1 MKRIGNRDFK
11 EILLHGQFRDKAAG
25 KKKEANVKLLLVRL
39 SKSYVY
45 VICPQL
51 FQNHYEVFQY
61 LPLVILK
68 LLSDNNNK
76 TVTDEGSLMKSV
88 LQTLGY
94 SLYHSSSY
102 SQHQLSCCS
111 QCPHCLLNPGQA
123 RRELRG
129 WKET

>member
-51 FQNHYEVFQY
+51 F
-61 LPLVILK
+61 
-68 LLSDNNNK
+68 
-76 TVTDEGSLMKSV
+76 
-88 LQTLGY
+88 
-94 SLYHSSSY
+94 
-102 SQHQLSCCS
+102 
-111 QCPHCLLNPGQA
+111 
-123 RRELRG
+123 
-129 WKET
+129 